1 MNLSRFSDYSLRVL
15 MYAALKDDESF
26 MIDEVTEAYGISR
39 NHVAKVIHNLSKL
52 CYLETRRGRGGG
64 IRLAC
69 PASEI
74 RLGKLV
80 QETENQP
87 VIVECFSVETNSCPI
102 SNQCRLKG
110 LLAEAMEAFY
120 ESLNRY
126 TLSDLVAGPLR
137 KRLGSTLFEKA

>member
-15 MYAALKDDESF
+15 MYAALEDGESF
-26 MIDEVTEAYGISR
+26 MIDEVADAYGISR

-52 CYLETRRGRGGG
+52 CYLETHQGRGGG
-64 IRLAC
+64 IRLAY

-74 RLGKLV
+74 RLGKLI

-110 LLAEAMEAFY
+110 LLAEATEAFY

-126 TLSDLVAGPLR
+126 ALSDLVAGPLK
-137 KRLGSTLFEKA
+137 KRLSGALFQ